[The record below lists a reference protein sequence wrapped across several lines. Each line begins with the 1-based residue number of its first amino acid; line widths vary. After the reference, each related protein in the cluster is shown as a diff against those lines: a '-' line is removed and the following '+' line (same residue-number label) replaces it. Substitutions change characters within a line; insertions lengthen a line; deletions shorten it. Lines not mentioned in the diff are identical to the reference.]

1 MIDLFVLIFFC
12 FLVANQMAAMS
23 LNYESVW
30 IAQKKKMS
38 VKFLYIVL
46 LISMTLF
53 SGLRTS
59 YNDTGLYMHAFNL
72 FDTSS
77 FDISILFK
85 PYGGFD
91 LYQFFIKEYISIDSQ
106 ILLFLSA
113 FIVASIYLWFYAKHS
128 KQFGW
133 TILAFFILGPYVFSM
148 AGLKQILAMC
158 ISMIAIDRLFQN
170 KKINFIFW
178 LIVASTF
185 HPYIICLVSLLLLEK
200 RVWSIKVVS
209 IIVLCLF
216 MIANLDLLLDM
227 ASLMGK
233 EYTMEEMTSNTINPL
248 RVVIESIPIIISF
261 IYKNKLQKENNRL
274 LDLGINMMILN
285 GLFIFVGLFVNPI
298 YFARIATYFSS
309 LNAIIVP
316 MMLCIILRNKS
327 HVVLKLSS
335 YFAFYFLY
343 LVLDLTK
350 LGSISVF
357 TDIFKHRF
365 LF

>member
-91 LYQFFIKEYISIDSQ
+91 TLQFIIKEFVSSDPQSLLLITSLIVNF
-106 ILLFLSA
+106 LFL
-113 FIVASIYLWFYAKHS
+113 WFFAKHS

-133 TILAFFILGPYVFSM
+133 TILAYFILGPYIFSM
-148 AGLKQILAMC
+148 AGLKQILSMS
-158 ISMIAIDRLFQN
+158 ISLIALDNLLKN
-170 KKINFIFW
+170 KKLKFIFW
-178 LIVASTF
+178 ILIAYTF
-185 HPYIICLVSLLLLEK
+185 HPYIICLLSVLLLDK
-200 RVWSIKVVS
+200 QIWSFRVGF
-209 IIVLCLF
+209 IIMICLF
-216 MIANLDLLLDM
+216 MIANLELLLSF
-227 ASLMGK
+227 ASIIGQD
-233 EYTMEEMTSNTINPL
+233 YTVEEMTTHTINPL
-248 RVVIESIPIIISF
+248 RVVIELIPVLIS
-261 IYKNKLQKENNRL
+261 YLYRNKLQKGNNKL
-274 LDLGINMMILN
+274 LTIGVNMMILN
-285 GLFIFVGLFVNPI
+285 GLFIFTGLFVNPI
-298 YFARIATYFSS
+298 YFGRIATYFS
-309 LNAIIVP
+309 LIEAIIVP
-316 MMLCIILRNKS
+316 MMLCTILRNKGD
-327 HVVLKLSS
+327 VVPKLLL

-343 LVLDLTK
+343 FILDLTQ
-350 LGSISVF
+350 LGSLSIF
-357 TDIFKHRF
+357 TDIFKHVS